1 MHAIT
6 TAWLGLLSP
15 GDIGHP
21 HAASPSHVKW
31 AWNFYLLTILQPGLT
46 VAMVA
51 FVAPTGGALLPAP
64 ASAPAIATRQSPF
77 HGSRPLAASR
87 RAAANCPSAPSRRR
101 KCTPCRCR
109 PPPSTTAPTMGVGD
123 FLKRAAKER
132 ADAWDALRTGRG
144 LDYAKEKASRDL
156 GTVKK
161 FSDGLAKSREA
172 LARDLTRVLDSSA
185 LGGGSKDLNATLAQ
199 LEEVLITSDLG
210 VDTVDSVLADLR
222 ADAKAA
228 RLTSREDITTCL
240 KDSLVRILLRRGG
253 QDGVADLAVRAK
265 GEGPTVVVVIGAN
278 GMGKT
283 TTIGKLA
290 TRYRR
295 EGKTVLLAACD
306 TFRAAAVAQLQTWGE
321 RADAAVV
328 VPKTGQKS
336 AAGVCYDAMAQGV
349 RDDVDVVIVDTSG
362 RLHTNINLMGELK
375 KIVGV
380 VGKFRD
386 GSGPDE
392 VLLVVDASIGRNA
405 VTQARTW
412 SDEVGVSGLVVTKL
426 DGTARAGFVVS
437 VVDEL
442 GLPVKLI
449 GVGESV
455 DDLRDFDPVLF
466 VEGLVGS

>member
-1 MHAIT
+1 
-6 TAWLGLLSP
+6 
-15 GDIGHP
+15 
-21 HAASPSHVKW
+21 
-31 AWNFYLLTILQPGLT
+31 
-46 VAMVA
+46 
-51 FVAPTGGALLPAP
+51 
-64 ASAPAIATRQSPF
+64 
-77 HGSRPLAASR
+77 
-87 RAAANCPSAPSRRR
+87 
-101 KCTPCRCR
+101 
-109 PPPSTTAPTMGVGD
+109 MGVGE
-123 FLKRAAKER
+123 FFKRAAKER
-132 ADAWDALRTGRG
+132 ADAWEALRSGRG
-144 LDYAKEKASRDL
+144 LDYAKEKAARDL

-172 LARDLTRVLDSSA
+172 LARDLTRVLDSST
-185 LGGGSKDLNATLAQ
+185 LGGGSKNLDATLAQ
-199 LEEVLITSDLG
+199 LEEVLIMSDLG

-253 QDGVADLAVRAK
+253 QDGVAGLAVRPE

-295 EGKTVLLAACD
+295 EGKT
-306 TFRAAAVAQLQTWGE
+306 LQAWGE
-321 RADAAVV
+321 RANAAVV

-336 AAGVCYDAMAQGV
+336 AAGVCYDAMAQAV
-349 RDDVDVVIVDTSG
+349 RDGVDVVIMDTSG

-380 VGKFRD
+380 VSKFRD

-405 VTQARTW
+405 VAQARTW

-442 GLPVKLI
+442 GLPVKLV

>member
-1 MHAIT
+1 
-6 TAWLGLLSP
+6 
-15 GDIGHP
+15 
-21 HAASPSHVKW
+21 
-31 AWNFYLLTILQPGLT
+31 
-46 VAMVA
+46 
-51 FVAPTGGALLPAP
+51 
-64 ASAPAIATRQSPF
+64 
-77 HGSRPLAASR
+77 
-87 RAAANCPSAPSRRR
+87 
-101 KCTPCRCR
+101 
-109 PPPSTTAPTMGVGD
+109 MGVGD
-123 FLKRAAKER
+123 FFKRAAKER

-185 LGGGSKDLNATLAQ
+185 LGGGSKDLDATLAQ

-253 QDGVADLAVRAK
+253 QDGAVDLAVRPE

-349 RDDVDVVIVDTSG
+349 RDGVDVVIVDTSG

-466 VEGLVGS
+466 VDGLVGS